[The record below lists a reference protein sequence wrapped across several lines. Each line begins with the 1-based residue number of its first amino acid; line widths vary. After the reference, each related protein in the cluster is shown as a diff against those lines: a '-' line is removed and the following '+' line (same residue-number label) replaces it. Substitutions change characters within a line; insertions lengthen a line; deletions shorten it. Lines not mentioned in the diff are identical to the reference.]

1 MCVYCFLSPHLHV
14 VFIIIPRAQ
23 NSPALTMHLHKS
35 SGRCKVSTKNEYS
48 ESQQFPKSVERVHI
62 KKQNKIYLL
71 FYWWTLR

>member
-48 ESQQFPKSVERVHI
+48 ESQQFPKSVCRTCAYQET
-62 KKQNKIYLL
+62 K
-71 FYWWTLR
+71 